1 MLISSVWRGGSRWWF
16 SAGLLAG
23 GFASSLVA
31 VALGTLL
38 LRPLLPV
45 LVAVGVILA
54 VFVFVALQEFEIV
67 RRRLPQNARQVPE
80 SISADGARYGALHF
94 GFEMGSGV
102 RTYMT
107 SGLPH
112 VLATGV
118 LLVAGWSAA
127 LLAGLAFGTG
137 RALMTLSRHAYRDDG
152 RWDRSLA
159 RYETPIRILMTLATA
174 LTLGAILYTAVT
186 VAA

>member
-23 GFASSLVA
+23 GFTSSLVA

-45 LVAVGVILA
+45 RLAVGVVLA
-54 VFVFVALQEFEIV
+54 AFVLVALQEFGIF
-67 RRRLPQNARQVPE
+67 RLRLPQNARQVPE
-80 SISADGARYGALHF
+80 SISADGASYGALHF

-112 VLATGV
+112 VLAAGV

-127 LLAGLAFGTG
+127 LLAGLAFGAG
-137 RALMTLSRHAYRDDG
+137 RALMTLSRHAYHDDT

-159 RYETPIRILMTLATA
+159 RHDTSLRALMTLATA
-174 LTLGAILYTAVT
+174 LALGSVLYAAV
-186 VAA
+186 AGGA